1 MKDIRL
7 FIYANS
13 FATRTLLYHVDYL
26 FNFHVSEILLLKEN
40 HTDAE
45 VFHRNRNL
53 KLLFCDKIEDAI
65 IKADM
70 TIALLDDNIPKNK
83 LGRIVDLSSQAGK
96 ECLVINNPWS
106 TSTVKNGIE
115 NLSRGHIAE
124 YSEKPVILLVSTGRF
139 AELYYTEL
147 LLNEIMFRENVS
159 IVQEYSESTKLL
171 ISQLSVFGI
180 VNESILRSINNS
192 FLHANIIIKS
202 ILLTELS
209 SETDEY
215 RIKPDC
221 TIMTCLS
228 DCECFSR
235 LFDLFT
241 YKYNRSLDLV
251 TYLPYFIFKKYEN
264 NDLPIY
270 CDQPTTMLRNR
281 EVDIYDIY
289 NEHIERI
296 LKEAVLSKLAMPTGV
311 KII

>member
-13 FATRTLLYHVDYL
+13 FVTRTVLYHVDYL

-40 HTDAE
+40 HTDVE

-53 KLLFCDKIEDAI
+53 KLLFCEKIEDAI

-83 LGRIVDLSSQAGK
+83 LERIVDFSSQTGK
-96 ECLVINNPWS
+96 ECLVIKNPWA

-115 NLSRGHIAE
+115 NLSHGHIAE

-171 ISQLSVFGI
+171 ISQLSAFGI

-192 FLHANIIIKS
+192 FSHANIIIKS
-202 ILLTELS
+202 ILLTELY

-215 RIKPDC
+215 RIRPDC
-221 TIMTCLS
+221 TIMTCLP
-228 DCECFSR
+228 DCECFSQ

-241 YKYNRSLDLV
+241 YKYNRPLDLV
-251 TYLPYFIFKKYEN
+251 TYLPYVVFEKYEK

-270 CDQPTTMLRNR
+270 CNQPPTGLRNLA
-281 EVDIYDIY
+281 VDIY
-289 NEHIERI
+289 NEHIEQI
-296 LKEAVLSKLAMPTGV
+296 LRETVLSKLAMPRGV
-311 KII
+311 RII